1 MRPPDLEQERQMV
14 EILVP
19 LGFFAMIVAIFL
31 GPSYLRSRERQK
43 LQDTL
48 RAAIDKG
55 QPIPPEVIE
64 SMTAAAP
71 LRGPSSPD
79 RDLRRG
85 IIWLGIAG
93 GFAAMGWIIG
103 QSEPDATYP
112 MLGVAAFPAFIGLA
126 FLVIAL
132 VSRRP

>member
-1 MRPPDLEQERQMV
+1 MEG
-14 EILVP
+14 IFVP
-19 LGFFAMIVAIFL
+19 IAFFAMIAAIVV
-31 GPSYLRSRERQK
+31 GPSYLRSREREK
-43 LQDTL
+43 LQETL
-48 RAAIDKG
+48 RIAIEKG

-64 SMTAAAP
+64 SMTQGARQP
-71 LRGPSSPD
+71 PSAD

-85 IIWLGIAG
+85 IIWLGVAA

-103 QSEPDATYP
+103 LAEPDATYP

-132 VSRRP
+132 VSRRKP